1 MGAGWALAGRGME
14 SRRLRLCPASLSL
27 PTDLRFSSPGRTLR
41 EGDLGTA
48 RSEGKSRALS
58 HFFWEAAASLE

>member
-1 MGAGWALAGRGME
+1 MGAGWALAGRGHW
-14 SRRLRLCPASLSL
+14 RLCPASLSL

-48 RSEGKSRALS
+48 RNEGKTRAPS